1 MCRNDTLTPT
11 FPEFHTPFGNNLDPN
26 NRWVKKAAMIPWR
39 VVEQEY
45 KKHLSG
51 STTGAPAKEARKAFA
66 ALIIKEELK
75 ISDRETVEQIREN
88 PYLQY
93 FVGLE
98 GFQTQAPFDDSM
110 MAYFR
115 ARFPEDSLKRIKE
128 AMTLERAKP

>member
-1 MCRNDTLTPT
+1 
-11 FPEFHTPFGNNLDPN
+11 
-26 NRWVKKAAMIPWR
+26 MILWR

-45 KKHLSG
+45 KKHLSD
-51 STTGAPAKEARKAFA
+51 STTGAPAKEARLAFA
-66 ALIIKEELK
+66 ALVIKEEHQ